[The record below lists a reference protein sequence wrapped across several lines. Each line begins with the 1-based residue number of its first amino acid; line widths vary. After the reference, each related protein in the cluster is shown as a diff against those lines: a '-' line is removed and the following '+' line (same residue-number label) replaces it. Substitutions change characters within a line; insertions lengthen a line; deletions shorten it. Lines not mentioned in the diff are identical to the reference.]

1 MAIDST
7 IDFCDRICQL
17 CDTSLEDVV
26 KVVANHTALVGGIDG
41 YYATKTRYDAHTSKG
56 IFRVYEEVTPSNAP
70 LLITETCE
78 EGQYEGFLRKVCLI
92 DYERISK
99 NFETL
104 PDYII
109 KILLSEGVELP
120 IDSRMYKDMLMKFK
134 K

>member
-1 MAIDST
+1 M
-7 IDFCDRICQL
+7 
-17 CDTSLEDVV
+17 
-26 KVVANHTALVGGIDG
+26 
-41 YYATKTRYDAHTSKG
+41 
-56 IFRVYEEVTPSNAP
+56 
-70 LLITETCE
+70 
-78 EGQYEGFLRKVCLI
+78 CLI